1 MTQFTEKKAQNLID
15 TKCIIQI
22 DDDTYH
28 VKSSTPG
35 KSYIISDEICE
46 CLGFKFR
53 GECSHVIAVQMLQK
67 LEENSENQNEIL
79 ESHTKIMNKMDD
91 SLRYIASSQ
100 NQNHSE
106 MIDVLK
112 KIENKL

>member
-1 MTQFTEKKAQNLID
+1 MSEFIEKKAQNLID

-22 DDDTYH
+22 DDDIYQ

-53 GECSHVIAVQMLQK
+53 GKCSHVIAVQMLQK
-67 LEENSENQNEIL
+67 LSVEPEIV
-79 ESHTKIMNKMDD
+79 S
-91 SLRYIASSQ
+91 AS
-100 NQNHSE
+100 
-106 MIDVLK
+106 
-112 KIENKL
+112 